1 MALPYQGKDEAR
13 RQGKVWT
20 LETCQ
25 LNRRYHH
32 TQIQKLVSSSGAL
45 PFKKNPFPI
54 SSTPTEAAFEGS
66 HLGWESCV
74 CWERIQSSPTSREK
88 AQTAQHSRGEEHP
101 SNL

>member
-13 RQGKVWT
+13 RQGKVWI

-45 PFKKNPFPI
+45 PFKKNPLPHLFY
-54 SSTPTEAAFEGS
+54 S
-66 HLGWESCV
+66 HRSCFRGQSPGMGKLCVLGEDPKQSY
-74 CWERIQSSPTSREK
+74 IQGQGTDCPALTGRRAS
-88 AQTAQHSRGEEHP
+88 
-101 SNL
+101 L